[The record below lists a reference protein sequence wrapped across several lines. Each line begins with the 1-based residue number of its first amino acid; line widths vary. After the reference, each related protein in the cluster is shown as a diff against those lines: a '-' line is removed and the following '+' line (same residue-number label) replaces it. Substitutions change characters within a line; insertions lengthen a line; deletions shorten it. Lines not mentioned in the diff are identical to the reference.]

1 MTDQPSLKQFL
12 EELSNYSETD
22 GSSASSADA
31 SVPPIGRVLEIAGS
45 GSRIWMDFERLQMLL
60 SHADPS
66 VAMSGQVGSQVK
78 MLVGASWLIAN
89 VRTLQTGNDGK
100 ILGQIDFLGEG
111 QIASG

>member
-12 EELSNYSETD
+12 DELSSYSDADEA
-22 GSSASSADA
+22 GSATAGQA

-60 SHADPS
+60 THADPS

-78 MLVGASWLIAN
+78 MMVNISNDQGALYDVVGQAPS
-89 VRTLQTGNDGK
+89 QG
-100 ILGQIDFLGEG
+100 
-111 QIASG
+111 